1 MQRVELLASTIL
13 QTKLE
18 KQLSNNVNMI
28 VHVLD
33 EALAVRTVTVAG
45 EHIINTRKKSP
56 KTAVVLIYQPSVLT
70 RTHLLMTKTYQNP
83 RKTPQLSFPFCP
95 TGMCGYWDA
104 GLLAAVSGP
113 AQGLLD

>member
-1 MQRVELLASTIL
+1 
-13 QTKLE
+13 
-18 KQLSNNVNMI
+18 MI

-113 AQGLLD
+113 AQGLLDWRLVVLGPRVVDMSNSAIFHKYSTG